1 MDHGLVYVGSGD
13 GKLYALGAAGG
24 GVVWSTATGAAIE
37 SSPTIYRGLV
47 YVGSDDTKLYAFGA

>member
-1 MDHGLVYVGSGD
+1 VDHGLVYVGSGD

-47 YVGSDDTKLYAFGA
+47 YVGSDDTKL